1 MPVGKEVCGPDFID
15 KLLPRLRVGGKGE
28 KSTPMSKAFLCILF
42 GILPGLLRAETPAP
56 STAKALPSQSTSIND
71 VPVPIPSEIFAT
83 LDKFP
88 YTNWRRVQ
96 RPELGRW
103 KPHGDQAEIALR
115 LGAVIAEG
123 FVAVKAEDAVEV
135 KSLGQAVLGLTR
147 ALGVERAALR
157 RSRAIVEYA
166 EEGDWLA
173 VRKEWDGVPP
183 DVERGMKALKSE
195 QLAQLVSLGGWLRG
209 TQALS
214 ALVLQDYSA
223 QNAAR
228 LRQPALLDH
237 FEKELMALR
246 GDLKTK
252 PLLLRIQKGIQR
264 VRGLLGPG
272 NTPIQKETVGQ
283 IAKVAEEL
291 LTDLGSRN
299 RKG

>member
-1 MPVGKEVCGPDFID
+1 
-15 KLLPRLRVGGKGE
+15 
-28 KSTPMSKAFLCILF
+28 MSKAFLFILF
-42 GILPGLLRAETPAP
+42 GTFPGLLLAQTPPP
-56 STAKALPSQSTSIND
+56 STAKPLRSQSTSIKD

-88 YTNWRRVQ
+88 HTNWRPVQ

-123 FVAVKAEDAVEV
+123 FVAVKAEDAAEV

-157 RSRAIVEYA
+157 RSRSIVEHA
-166 EEGDWLA
+166 EKGDWPA
-173 VRKEWDGVPP
+173 VRKEWDGVHP

-214 ALVLQDYSA
+214 ALVLQDYSVE
-223 QNAAR
+223 NAAL

-237 FEKELMALR
+237 FENELMALR

-252 PLLLRIQKGIQR
+252 PLLLRIREGIQK
-264 VRGLLGPG
+264 VRGLLGTG
-272 NTPIQKETVGQ
+272 NAPVQKETVGQ
-283 IAKVAEEL
+283 IAKVADEL
-291 LTDLGSRN
+291 LTELGSRS